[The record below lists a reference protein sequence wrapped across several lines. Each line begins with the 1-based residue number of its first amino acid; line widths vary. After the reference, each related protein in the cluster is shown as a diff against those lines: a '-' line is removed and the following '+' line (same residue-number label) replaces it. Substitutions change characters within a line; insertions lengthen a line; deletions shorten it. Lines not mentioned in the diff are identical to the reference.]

1 MSNVR
6 EFLRN
11 SADSYGIWRHK
22 MEKHLYKVKVSFE
35 TEFTVEGELNEET
48 KETIFDCLIDDACDY
63 LSNAD
68 IKFEEIK

>member
-1 MSNVR
+1 
-6 EFLRN
+6 
-11 SADSYGIWRHK
+11 
-22 MEKHLYKVKVSFE
+22 MEEHRYKVKVSFE
-35 TEFTVEGELNEET
+35 TEFTMEDELNEET

>member
-1 MSNVR
+1 
-6 EFLRN
+6 
-11 SADSYGIWRHK
+11 
-22 MEKHLYKVKVSFE
+22 MEEHLYKVKVSFE